1 MNTFAFRSS
10 TDPRHSYFVLL
21 HTEEAP
27 DAELWSQYVDAL
39 AARIAH
45 TTTPINIFAVTDGG
59 GPDPGQRRALAAA
72 FAPDHLGS
80 ITHVF
85 TTSTVTRG
93 IVTAFHWLARARAVA
108 HTPEEFPSICSSCN
122 VPAHAVL
129 EDLVRLQADLP
140 PVALLEVIDRAVR
153 SSGVR
158 RNEPLP

>member
-1 MNTFAFRSS
+1 MNTFAFRPS
-10 TDPRHSYFVLL
+10 TDARHSYFVLL
-21 HTEEAP
+21 HSEDAP
-27 DAELWSQYVDAL
+27 DAGIWSQYVAAL
-39 AARIAH
+39 SARIAH
-45 TTTPINIFAVTDGG
+45 TTTTINIFAVTDGG

-72 FAPDHLGS
+72 FARDHLGS

-93 IVTAFHWLARARAVA
+93 IVTAFHWLAHARAVA
-108 HTPEEFPSICSSCN
+108 HTPEEFPSVCQRCN

-140 PVALLEVIDRAVR
+140 PVALLELIDRAVR

-158 RNEPLP
+158 RSD